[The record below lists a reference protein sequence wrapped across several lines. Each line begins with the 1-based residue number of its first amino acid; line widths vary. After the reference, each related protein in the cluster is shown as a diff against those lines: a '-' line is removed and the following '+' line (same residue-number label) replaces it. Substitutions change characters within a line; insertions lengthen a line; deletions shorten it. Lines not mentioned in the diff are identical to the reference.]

1 VGNEKGRVGRSS
13 RVDHPSALRVAFDPR
28 VVLSEGSG
36 LLDLS
41 DCGNRC
47 GKGVWCE
54 ACRADI
60 RSEALRWLREL
71 NKPRPSAG
79 ATILSWSR
87 AWNRETLLAD
97 R

>member
-13 RVDHPSALRVAFDPR
+13 RMNHPSRLRSVSDPR
-28 VVLSEGSG
+28 VMLSEDSD

-41 DCGNRC
+41 DCGNTC

-60 RSEALRWLREL
+60 RVEALRWLREL
-71 NKPRPSAG
+71 NKPRPSATG
-79 ATILSWSR
+79 TVLSWNR